1 MKSQTPTRSLLLAV
15 TLAFAPSCFA
25 TQPGSDAT
33 PEAQRLD
40 QVLTL
45 AGTQINAF
53 LDQFSDVK
61 CTEQVKQEKFGKD
74 DKVAVKEEATF
85 DYLVMLT
92 NSGGEI
98 SLSESRLPLHE
109 GKDKKN
115 RSLLVSN
122 GFATLFLVFHPVYA
136 TSFQYRWLGEDPVEG
151 RPLVKIGFEHIR
163 GTRSPAALAL
173 RGREYPLELMG
184 SAWIDPA
191 TGNIARIEAGI
202 GDTLQDVG
210 LKTIFSRIE
219 FSPVSF
225 DNTPAYWFPS
235 TASVEVETPHQHW
248 KNTHHFI
255 DYKKFSVSTE
265 DKVIQK
271 P

>member
-1 MKSQTPTRSLLLAV
+1 MSGSNPSRVTSLAV
-15 TLAFAPSCFA
+15 LLFAAALQCFA
-25 TQPGSDAT
+25 EPPAT

-40 QVLTL
+40 QVLSI
-45 AGTQINAF
+45 AGVQINTF
-53 LDQFSDVK
+53 LDQISDVK
-61 CTEQVKQEKFGKD
+61 CTELVKQEKFGKD

-85 DYLVMLT
+85 DYLVILT
-92 NSGGEI
+92 NTSGEI
-98 SLSESRLPLHE
+98 NLSESRIPVHE

-122 GFATLFLVFHPVYA
+122 GFANLFLVFHPTYSD
-136 TSFQYRWLGEDPVEG
+136 SFQFRWLGEETVNG
-151 RPLVKIGFEHIR
+151 HGLAKIGFEHVR

-173 RGREYPLELMG
+173 RGREYPLELSG
-184 SAWIDPA
+184 SAWIDPE
-191 TGNIARIEAGI
+191 TGNIARIETTI

-210 LKTIFSRIE
+210 LKSLSSRVE
-219 FSPVSF
+219 FSPMPFGSSGPV
-225 DNTPAYWFPS
+225 YWFPS
-235 TASVEVETPHQHW
+235 AATVEVETHRQHW
-248 KNTHHFI
+248 RNTHRFT